1 MSARCITVM
10 YHSPN
15 RWGESHKTVVTLIK
29 ARFLTSIVGNQA
41 KCCDDVPSAVLQPPE
56 ILKASALRVISLTC
70 IRCSTLI
77 MQCSACQCD
86 HPIARLIAIVIPL
99 SKKKQLIDGLS
110 KQNLTTKQY

>member
-15 RWGESHKTVVTLIK
+15 RWGESHKTAVTLIK

-41 KCCDDVPSAVLQPPE
+41 GHCDDVPPAVLQPPD
-56 ILKASALRVISLTC
+56 ILKASTLWVISLTC

-77 MQCSACQCD
+77 M
-86 HPIARLIAIVIPL
+86 
-99 SKKKQLIDGLS
+99 
-110 KQNLTTKQY
+110 